1 MGVVKT
7 YHSYILEEQSSL
19 SYNDVDSPKSVID
32 KVISTILTKNPAL
45 VADVSSSK
53 VSREVLENEI
63 VRVIDELGHLSSRD
77 KIINLVLNHMFGYG
91 VLQDYIEDET
101 ITDIDGTRYD
111 FFTIKR
117 NGKKVLSDI
126 KFQSEE
132 EFDRF
137 CRLLII
143 RCGGIINENDS
154 HCRVADENYKLRI
167 NVSIAPRNISGVSLN
182 IRKHRQRPYN
192 MEDLRKMGMLDD
204 KSYGLIEDMINDGK
218 RVIFCGKG
226 AAGKTTLLRAFLN
239 KLPLESRILVCESD
253 PEIYPDS
260 KNIIVQRIK
269 KKTYGGKE
277 VTLNDLMK
285 DGLTMSL
292 DGYCIGEIVG
302 KEAWEFIKAGYTD
315 HSIYG
320 TIHSIGAKDTINRL
334 MMLMEENLMSYK
346 EKTLKEIISRSVDC
360 IVYLKNFKVM
370 EICQLDGFDEER
382 EQVIINQL
390 YDSSMEEVT

>member
-1 MGVVKT
+1 MSVVKT
-7 YHSYILEEQSSL
+7 YHSYILEEQSVLNYS
-19 SYNDVDSPKSVID
+19 DDDSPKSLID

-91 VLQDYIEDET
+91 VLQDYIEDEN

-154 HCRVADENYKLRI
+154 HCRVADENHKLRI

-182 IRKHRQRPYN
+182 IRKHRQQPYN
-192 MEDLRKMGMLDD
+192 LEELKKMDMLDE
-204 KSYGLIEDMINDGK
+204 KSYGHVKDMIDNGK

-239 KLPLESRILVCESD
+239 KLPIESRILVCESD

-346 EKTLKEIISRSVDC
+346 EKTLKEIISRSIDC

-370 EICQLDGFDEER
+370 EICELNGFDDDK

-390 YDSSMEEVT
+390 YARNTEGVT